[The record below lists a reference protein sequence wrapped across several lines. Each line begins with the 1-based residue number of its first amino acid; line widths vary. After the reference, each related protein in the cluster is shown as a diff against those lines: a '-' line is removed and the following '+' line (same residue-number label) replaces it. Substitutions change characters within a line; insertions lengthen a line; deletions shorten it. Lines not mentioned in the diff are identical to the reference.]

1 MKILK
6 TISYIV
12 SYLLFT
18 YIGLGHCQIPCGI
31 YDDFSRIEQLHEDA
45 INEFSDQ
52 ADIQSSQQLIRWVN
66 NKEAHAEAIIQ
77 MISNYFLT
85 QRIKPSQE
93 DYDQRLMDHHSV
105 IIQAM
110 KVKQSSSMDA
120 AALLSSSIKKL
131 EQYYE

>member
-1 MKILK
+1 MKI
-6 TISYIV
+6 
-12 SYLLFT
+12 
-18 YIGLGHCQIPCGI
+18 
-31 YDDFSRIEQLHEDA
+31 
-45 INEFSDQ
+45 NELSDQ
-52 ADIQSSQQLIRWVN
+52 ADIQSSQQFIRWVN

-93 DYDQRLMDHHSV
+93 DYNQRLMDHHSV

-120 AALLSSSIKKL
+120 AALLTSSIKKL